1 MKSHGVYETPA
12 GTVINKALQEL
23 EMITLDNDTLHYKQ
37 LMAIKYSELIYTGKW
52 FTTLRESMEAFME
65 KSSEYLTGTVRL
77 DLYKGNV
84 LVGGRKSTYSL
95 YIEDFASFGES
106 DYNQSDA
113 TGFINLFGLS
123 TGVTAIVHKQIDATT
138 GQVNDIKKMATI
150 HEK

>member
-1 MKSHGVYETPA
+1 M
-12 GTVINKALQEL
+12 INKALQEL

-84 LVGGRKSTYSL
+84 LVGGRKSPYSL
-95 YIEDFASFGES
+95 YIEDLASFGES

-123 TGVTAIVHKQIDATT
+123 TGVTAIVHKHIDATT